1 MQYMCIYYTHT
12 RILTN
17 IHVHRFSFLGHLS
30 EVTGGLTSVRAAPT
44 LLHTAENDWTR
55 VYTSLQRIRTTLLKR
70 SNTIVNLTA
79 DKKTLAK
86 ALNSINTITNK
97 LPTTTTATTT
107 TKPLLQSWLK
117 VKPDKLLGKKNEG
130 YIVPSQINYVSF
142 SISIN
147 IVFYIVYTLHIY
159 FDVLYTCYI
168 YMMLLLL
175 YDAVR
180 TINTTLL

>member
-1 MQYMCIYYTHT
+1 MLMQYMCIYYTHT

-97 LPTTTTATTT
+97 LPTTTPTAGTTT
-107 TKPLLQSWLK
+107 TKPLLQSWLN
-117 VKPDKLLGKKNEG
+117 VKKDKLLGKRNEG
-130 YIVPSQINYVSF
+130 YIVPSQINYVS
-142 SISIN
+142 S
-147 IVFYIVYTLHIY
+147 IVYFIFIFRQVY
-159 FDVLYTCYI
+159 
-168 YMMLLLL
+168 
-175 YDAVR
+175 
-180 TINTTLL
+180 

>member
-1 MQYMCIYYTHT
+1 MLMQYMCIYYTHT

-17 IHVHRFSFLGHLS
+17 IHVYRFSFLGHLS

-79 DKKTLAK
+79 DKKTLTK
-86 ALNSINTITNK
+86 ALTSINTITNK
-97 LPTTTTATTT
+97 LPATTPTSTTTSA

-130 YIVPSQINYVSF
+130 YIVPSQINYVS
-142 SISIN
+142 SI
-147 IVFYIVYTLHIY
+147 F
-159 FDVLYTCYI
+159 
-168 YMMLLLL
+168 
-175 YDAVR
+175 
-180 TINTTLL
+180 